1 MKRIFNSLLRHY
13 RETFWSLEHQAR
25 KAGVNIGD
33 NNFIASKFWS
43 SEPYLITIG
52 NNCGITGGVKMFTH
66 GGGRVARVRYPN
78 FDIFGRVTIGN
89 HVYIGTN
96 ALIMPGVT
104 IGDNALVAAG
114 SVVTKSV
121 PANVVVGGNP
131 AKIIC
136 TVDEYIEHNLK
147 YNTNSKSM
155 SRSEK
160 KQMLLN
166 LEDKFFV
173 TKPEMTYSNCK
184 HT

>member
-33 NNFIASKFWS
+33 NNFIA
-43 SEPYLITIG
+43 
-52 NNCGITGGVKMFTH
+52 
-66 GGGRVARVRYPN
+66 
-78 FDIFGRVTIGN
+78 
-89 HVYIGTN
+89 
-96 ALIMPGVT
+96 
-104 IGDNALVAAG
+104 
-114 SVVTKSV
+114 
-121 PANVVVGGNP
+121 
-131 AKIIC
+131 
-136 TVDEYIEHNLK
+136 LK

-166 LEDKFFV
+166 LDDKFFV
-173 TKPEMTYSNCK
+173 TKPEMTYSNRK

>member
-1 MKRIFNSLLRHY
+1 
-13 RETFWSLEHQAR
+13 
-25 KAGVNIGD
+25 
-33 NNFIASKFWS
+33 
-43 SEPYLITIG
+43 
-52 NNCGITGGVKMFTH
+52 MFTH
-66 GGGRVARVRYPN
+66 GGGIVARLLYPN
-78 FDIFGRVTIGN
+78 FDVFGRVTIGN

-121 PANVVVGGNP
+121 PAGVVVGGNP
-131 AKIIC
+131 AKILC
-136 TVDEYIEHNLK
+136 TIDEYIEHNLN
-147 YNTNSKSM
+147 YNTNSKGM

-173 TKPEMTYSNCK
+173 TKPEMTFRDKK

>member
-1 MKRIFNSLLRHY
+1 
-13 RETFWSLEHQAR
+13 
-25 KAGVNIGD
+25 
-33 NNFIASKFWS
+33 
-43 SEPYLITIG
+43 
-52 NNCGITGGVKMFTH
+52 MFTH
-66 GGGRVARVRYPN
+66 GGGIVARLLYPN
-78 FDIFGRVTIGN
+78 FDVFGCVTIGN

-121 PANVVVGGNP
+121 PAGVVVGGNP
-131 AKIIC
+131 AKILC
-136 TVDEYIEHNLK
+136 TIDEYIEHNLN
-147 YNTNSKSM
+147 YNTNSKGM

-173 TKPEMTYSNCK
+173 TKPEMTFRDKK